1 MAVMAVPRAL
11 REKLGDDASDSLVDL
26 LQQFE
31 AEHTDHLIEMVEER
45 FVRRV
50 VESENRLRN
59 ELREEMHAGFMGLQ
73 TQTGDV
79 RAEIGGVRTEFN
91 KNLGSVRTDLGK
103 EIESFRAE
111 LGKEI
116 GSVRAELGKEIGSVR
131 AELSKEIGSVRAELS
146 KEIGSVRTELGKEI
160 GSVRTDLG
168 KEIAEVRKEITVQ
181 TRWILAVLVA
191 AAVLVPII
199 QRVMEALLP

>member
-1 MAVMAVPRAL
+1 MAVVAVPRAL

-31 AEHTDHLIEMVEER
+31 AEQTDHLIEMVEER

-73 TQTGDV
+73 KQIGDV
-79 RAEIGGVRTEFN
+79 RT
-91 KNLGSVRTDLGK
+91 
-103 EIESFRAE
+103 
-111 LGKEI
+111 EI
-116 GSVRAELGKEIGSVR
+116 GSVRAELGKEIGSF
-131 AELSKEIGSVRAELS
+131 RAELS
-146 KEIGSVRTELGKEI
+146 KEIGSVRTE
-160 GSVRTDLG
+160 LG

-191 AAVLVPII
+191 AVVLVPII
-199 QRVMEALLP
+199 QRVMEALLS

>member
-1 MAVMAVPRAL
+1 MAVVAVPRAL

-31 AEHTDHLIEMVEER
+31 AEQTDHLIEMVEER

-73 TQTGDV
+73 KQIGDV
-79 RAEIGGVRTEFN
+79 RA
-91 KNLGSVRTDLGK
+91 
-103 EIESFRAE
+103 
-111 LGKEI
+111 EI
-116 GSVRAELGKEIGSVR
+116 GSVRAELN
-131 AELSKEIGSVRAELS
+131 
-146 KEIGSVRTELGKEI
+146 KEIGSVRTEL
-160 GSVRTDLG
+160 S

>member
-1 MAVMAVPRAL
+1 MAVVAVPRAL

-31 AEHTDHLIEMVEER
+31 AEQTDHLIEMVEER
-45 FVRRV
+45 FVR
-50 VESENRLRN
+50 S
-59 ELREEMHAGFMGLQ
+59 
-73 TQTGDV
+73 
-79 RAEIGGVRTEFN
+79 
-91 KNLGSVRTDLGK
+91 
-103 EIESFRAE
+103 E

-116 GSVRAELGKEIGSVR
+116 GSLRSELGKEIGSLR
-131 AELSKEIGSVRAELS
+131 S
-146 KEIGSVRTELGKEI
+146 ELGKEI
-160 GSVRTDLG
+160 GSLRTELG

>member
-1 MAVMAVPRAL
+1 MAVVAVPRAL

-31 AEHTDHLIEMVEER
+31 AEQSDHLIEMVEER

-73 TQTGDV
+73 KQIGDV
-79 RAEIGGVRTEFN
+79 RAEIGSVRTE
-91 KNLGSVRTDLGK
+91 LH
-103 EIESFRAE
+103 
-111 LGKEI
+111 
-116 GSVRAELGKEIGSVR
+116 
-131 AELSKEIGSVRAELS
+131 
-146 KEIGSVRTELGKEI
+146 KEIGSVRTELSKEI
-160 GSVRTDLG
+160 AEVR

>member
-1 MAVMAVPRAL
+1 MAVVAVPRAL

-31 AEHTDHLIEMVEER
+31 AEQTDHLIEMVEER

-73 TQTGDV
+73 KQIGDV
-79 RAEIGGVRTEFN
+79 RA
-91 KNLGSVRTDLGK
+91 
-103 EIESFRAE
+103 
-111 LGKEI
+111 
-116 GSVRAELGKEIGSVR
+116 
-131 AELSKEIGSVRAELS
+131 
-146 KEIGSVRTELGKEI
+146 EIGSVRTELHKEI
-160 GSVRTDLG
+160 GSLRSELG

>member
-1 MAVMAVPRAL
+1 MAVVAVPRAL

-31 AEHTDHLIEMVEER
+31 AEQTDHLIEMVEER
-45 FVRRV
+45 FVR
-50 VESENRLRN
+50 S
-59 ELREEMHAGFMGLQ
+59 
-73 TQTGDV
+73 
-79 RAEIGGVRTEFN
+79 
-91 KNLGSVRTDLGK
+91 
-103 EIESFRAE
+103 E

-116 GSVRAELGKEIGSVR
+116 GSLRTEFGKEIGS
-131 AELSKEIGSVRAELS
+131 L
-146 KEIGSVRTELGKEI
+146 RTELGKEI
-160 GSVRTDLG
+160 GSLRSELGKEIGSLRTELG

>member
-1 MAVMAVPRAL
+1 MAVVAVPRAL
-11 REKLGDDASDSLVDL
+11 REKLGDDASESLVDL

-31 AEHTDHLIEMVEER
+31 AEQTDHLIEMVEER

-73 TQTGDV
+73 KQIGDV
-79 RAEIGGVRTEFN
+79 RAEIGSVRTELN
-91 KNLGSVRTDLGK
+91 
-103 EIESFRAE
+103 
-111 LGKEI
+111 
-116 GSVRAELGKEIGSVR
+116 
-131 AELSKEIGSVRAELS
+131 

-160 GSVRTDLG
+160 GSVRTELGKEIGSVRTELG

>member
-31 AEHTDHLIEMVEER
+31 AEQSDHLIEMVEER

-73 TQTGDV
+73 KQIGDV
-79 RAEIGGVRTEFN
+79 RAEIGSVRTE
-91 KNLGSVRTDLGK
+91 LH
-103 EIESFRAE
+103 
-111 LGKEI
+111 
-116 GSVRAELGKEIGSVR
+116 
-131 AELSKEIGSVRAELS
+131 
-146 KEIGSVRTELGKEI
+146 KEIGSVRTELSKEI
-160 GSVRTDLG
+160 AEVRTELS

>member
-31 AEHTDHLIEMVEER
+31 AEQSDHLIKMVEER

-73 TQTGDV
+73 KQIGDV
-79 RAEIGGVRTEFN
+79 RAEIGSVRTE
-91 KNLGSVRTDLGK
+91 LH
-103 EIESFRAE
+103 
-111 LGKEI
+111 
-116 GSVRAELGKEIGSVR
+116 
-131 AELSKEIGSVRAELS
+131 
-146 KEIGSVRTELGKEI
+146 KEIGSVRTELSKEI
-160 GSVRTDLG
+160 AEVR

>member
-1 MAVMAVPRAL
+1 MAVVAVPRAL

-31 AEHTDHLIEMVEER
+31 AEQTDHLIEMVEER

-73 TQTGDV
+73 KQIGDV
-79 RAEIGGVRTEFN
+79 RA
-91 KNLGSVRTDLGK
+91 
-103 EIESFRAE
+103 
-111 LGKEI
+111 
-116 GSVRAELGKEIGSVR
+116 
-131 AELSKEIGSVRAELS
+131 
-146 KEIGSVRTELGKEI
+146 EIGSVRTELGKEI
-160 GSVRTDLG
+160 GSVRTELG

>member
-1 MAVMAVPRAL
+1 MAVVAVPRAL

-31 AEHTDHLIEMVEER
+31 AEQSDHLIEMVEER

-73 TQTGDV
+73 KQIGDV
-79 RAEIGGVRTEFN
+79 RAEVGSVRTELH
-91 KNLGSVRTDLGK
+91 KEIGSVRTDLGK
-103 EIESFRAE
+103 EIAE
-111 LGKEI
+111 
-116 GSVRAELGKEIGSVR
+116 VR
-131 AELSKEIGSVRAELS
+131 
-146 KEIGSVRTELGKEI
+146 
-160 GSVRTDLG
+160 

>member
-1 MAVMAVPRAL
+1 MAVVAVPRAL

-31 AEHTDHLIEMVEER
+31 AEQTDHLIEMVEER
-45 FVRRV
+45 FVR
-50 VESENRLRN
+50 S
-59 ELREEMHAGFMGLQ
+59 
-73 TQTGDV
+73 
-79 RAEIGGVRTEFN
+79 
-91 KNLGSVRTDLGK
+91 
-103 EIESFRAE
+103 E

-116 GSVRAELGKEIGSVR
+116 GSLRSELGKEIGS
-131 AELSKEIGSVRAELS
+131 L
-146 KEIGSVRTELGKEI
+146 RTELGKEI
-160 GSVRTDLG
+160 GSLRTELG
-168 KEIAEVRKEITVQ
+168 KEIGSLRTELGKEITVQ

>member
-1 MAVMAVPRAL
+1 MAVVAVPRAL

-31 AEHTDHLIEMVEER
+31 AEQTDHLIEMVEER
-45 FVRRV
+45 FVR
-50 VESENRLRN
+50 S
-59 ELREEMHAGFMGLQ
+59 
-73 TQTGDV
+73 
-79 RAEIGGVRTEFN
+79 
-91 KNLGSVRTDLGK
+91 
-103 EIESFRAE
+103 E

-116 GSVRAELGKEIGSVR
+116 GSLRSELGKEIGS
-131 AELSKEIGSVRAELS
+131 L
-146 KEIGSVRTELGKEI
+146 RTE
-160 GSVRTDLG
+160 LG

>member
-1 MAVMAVPRAL
+1 MAVVAVPRAL

-31 AEHTDHLIEMVEER
+31 AEQTDHLIEMVEER

-73 TQTGDV
+73 KQIGDV
-79 RAEIGGVRTEFN
+79 RAEIGSVRTELN
-91 KNLGSVRTDLGK
+91 
-103 EIESFRAE
+103 
-111 LGKEI
+111 
-116 GSVRAELGKEIGSVR
+116 
-131 AELSKEIGSVRAELS
+131 

-160 GSVRTDLG
+160 GSVRTELGKEIGSVRTELGKEIGSVRTELGKEIGSVRTELG

>member
-1 MAVMAVPRAL
+1 MAVVAVPRAL

-31 AEHTDHLIEMVEER
+31 AEQTDHLIEMVEER
-45 FVRRV
+45 FVR
-50 VESENRLRN
+50 S
-59 ELREEMHAGFMGLQ
+59 
-73 TQTGDV
+73 
-79 RAEIGGVRTEFN
+79 
-91 KNLGSVRTDLGK
+91 
-103 EIESFRAE
+103 E

-116 GSVRAELGKEIGSVR
+116 GSLRTEFGKEIGSLRSELGKEIGS
-131 AELSKEIGSVRAELS
+131 L
-146 KEIGSVRTELGKEI
+146 RTE
-160 GSVRTDLG
+160 LG

>member
-1 MAVMAVPRAL
+1 MAVVAVPRAL
-11 REKLGDDASDSLVDL
+11 REKLGDDASESLVDL

-31 AEHTDHLIEMVEER
+31 AEQTDHLIEMVEER

-73 TQTGDV
+73 KQIGDV
-79 RAEIGGVRTEFN
+79 RAEIGSVRTELN
-91 KNLGSVRTDLGK
+91 
-103 EIESFRAE
+103 
-111 LGKEI
+111 
-116 GSVRAELGKEIGSVR
+116 
-131 AELSKEIGSVRAELS
+131 
-146 KEIGSVRTELGKEI
+146 KEIGSVRTE
-160 GSVRTDLG
+160 LG

>member
-1 MAVMAVPRAL
+1 MAVVAVPRAL

-31 AEHTDHLIEMVEER
+31 AEQTDHLIEMVEER

-73 TQTGDV
+73 KQIGDV
-79 RAEIGGVRTEFN
+79 RAEIGSVRTELN
-91 KNLGSVRTDLGK
+91 
-103 EIESFRAE
+103 
-111 LGKEI
+111 
-116 GSVRAELGKEIGSVR
+116 
-131 AELSKEIGSVRAELS
+131 

-160 GSVRTDLG
+160 GSVRTELG
-168 KEIAEVRKEITVQ
+168 KEITVQ

>member
-1 MAVMAVPRAL
+1 MAVVAVPRAL
-11 REKLGDDASDSLVDL
+11 REKLGDDASESLVDL

-31 AEHTDHLIEMVEER
+31 AEQTDHLIEMVEER

-73 TQTGDV
+73 KQIGDV
-79 RAEIGGVRTEFN
+79 RAEIGSVRTE
-91 KNLGSVRTDLGK
+91 LG
-103 EIESFRAE
+103 
-111 LGKEI
+111 
-116 GSVRAELGKEIGSVR
+116 
-131 AELSKEIGSVRAELS
+131 

-160 GSVRTDLG
+160 GSVRTELG

>member
-31 AEHTDHLIEMVEER
+31 AEQTDHLIEMVEER

-73 TQTGDV
+73 KQIGDV
-79 RAEIGGVRTEFN
+79 RAEIGSVRTE
-91 KNLGSVRTDLGK
+91 LH
-103 EIESFRAE
+103 
-111 LGKEI
+111 
-116 GSVRAELGKEIGSVR
+116 
-131 AELSKEIGSVRAELS
+131 
-146 KEIGSVRTELGKEI
+146 KEIGSVRTELSKEI
-160 GSVRTDLG
+160 AEVR

>member
-1 MAVMAVPRAL
+1 MAVVAVPRAL

-31 AEHTDHLIEMVEER
+31 AEQTDHLIEMVEER

-73 TQTGDV
+73 KQIGDV
-79 RAEIGGVRTEFN
+79 RA
-91 KNLGSVRTDLGK
+91 
-103 EIESFRAE
+103 
-111 LGKEI
+111 EI
-116 GSVRAELGKEIGSVR
+116 GSVRAELGKEIGSFR
-131 AELSKEIGSVRAELS
+131 AELSKEIGSVRIRQGRAGGRRRAEF
-146 KEIGSVRTELGKEI
+146 
-160 GSVRTDLG
+160 G

-191 AAVLVPII
+191 AVVLVPII

>member
-31 AEHTDHLIEMVEER
+31 AEQSDHLIEMVEER

-73 TQTGDV
+73 KQIGDV
-79 RAEIGGVRTEFN
+79 RAEIGSVRTE
-91 KNLGSVRTDLGK
+91 LH
-103 EIESFRAE
+103 
-111 LGKEI
+111 
-116 GSVRAELGKEIGSVR
+116 
-131 AELSKEIGSVRAELS
+131 
-146 KEIGSVRTELGKEI
+146 KEIGSVRTELSKEI
-160 GSVRTDLG
+160 AEVR

>member
-1 MAVMAVPRAL
+1 MMPATP
-11 REKLGDDASDSLVDL
+11 SSICCSS
-26 LQQFE
+26 FE
-31 AEHTDHLIEMVEER
+31 AEQTDHLIEMVEER

-73 TQTGDV
+73 KQIGDV
-79 RAEIGGVRTEFN
+79 RA
-91 KNLGSVRTDLGK
+91 
-103 EIESFRAE
+103 
-111 LGKEI
+111 EI

-131 AELSKEIGSVRAELS
+131 SELNEEIGSLRTELGKEIGSLRTELG

-160 GSVRTDLG
+160 GSVRTELGKEIGSVRTELG

>member
-31 AEHTDHLIEMVEER
+31 AEQSDHLIEMVEER

-50 VESENRLRN
+50 IESENRLRN

-73 TQTGDV
+73 KQIGDV
-79 RAEIGGVRTEFN
+79 RAEIGSVRTE
-91 KNLGSVRTDLGK
+91 LH
-103 EIESFRAE
+103 
-111 LGKEI
+111 
-116 GSVRAELGKEIGSVR
+116 
-131 AELSKEIGSVRAELS
+131 
-146 KEIGSVRTELGKEI
+146 KEIGSVRTE
-160 GSVRTDLG
+160 LG

>member
-1 MAVMAVPRAL
+1 MAVVAVPRAL

-31 AEHTDHLIEMVEER
+31 AEQSDHLIEMVEER

-73 TQTGDV
+73 KQIGDV
-79 RAEIGGVRTEFN
+79 RAEIGSVRTE
-91 KNLGSVRTDLGK
+91 LH
-103 EIESFRAE
+103 
-111 LGKEI
+111 
-116 GSVRAELGKEIGSVR
+116 
-131 AELSKEIGSVRAELS
+131 
-146 KEIGSVRTELGKEI
+146 KEIGSVRTEL
-160 GSVRTDLG
+160 S

>member
-31 AEHTDHLIEMVEER
+31 AEQSDHLIEMVEER

-73 TQTGDV
+73 KQIGDV
-79 RAEIGGVRTEFN
+79 RAEIGSVRTE
-91 KNLGSVRTDLGK
+91 LH
-103 EIESFRAE
+103 
-111 LGKEI
+111 
-116 GSVRAELGKEIGSVR
+116 
-131 AELSKEIGSVRAELS
+131 
-146 KEIGSVRTELGKEI
+146 KEIGSVRTEL
-160 GSVRTDLG
+160 S

>member
-31 AEHTDHLIEMVEER
+31 AEQSDHLIEMVEER

-73 TQTGDV
+73 KQIGDV
-79 RAEIGGVRTEFN
+79 RAEIGSVRTE
-91 KNLGSVRTDLGK
+91 LH
-103 EIESFRAE
+103 
-111 LGKEI
+111 
-116 GSVRAELGKEIGSVR
+116 
-131 AELSKEIGSVRAELS
+131 
-146 KEIGSVRTELGKEI
+146 KEIGSVRTE
-160 GSVRTDLG
+160 LG

>member
-31 AEHTDHLIEMVEER
+31 AEQSDHLIKMVEER

-73 TQTGDV
+73 KQIGDV
-79 RAEIGGVRTEFN
+79 RAEIGSVRTE
-91 KNLGSVRTDLGK
+91 LH
-103 EIESFRAE
+103 
-111 LGKEI
+111 
-116 GSVRAELGKEIGSVR
+116 
-131 AELSKEIGSVRAELS
+131 
-146 KEIGSVRTELGKEI
+146 KEIGSVRTEL
-160 GSVRTDLG
+160 S

>member
-1 MAVMAVPRAL
+1 MAVVAVPRAL
-11 REKLGDDASDSLVDL
+11 REKLAMMPATPSSICCSSLKL
-26 LQQFE
+26 SRPTISSRWSKSGL
-31 AEHTDHLIEMVEER
+31 
-45 FVRRV
+45 FVVWSR
-50 VESENRLRN
+50 SENRLRN

-73 TQTGDV
+73 KQIGDV
-79 RAEIGGVRTEFN
+79 RAEIGSVRTELN
-91 KNLGSVRTDLGK
+91 
-103 EIESFRAE
+103 
-111 LGKEI
+111 
-116 GSVRAELGKEIGSVR
+116 
-131 AELSKEIGSVRAELS
+131 

-160 GSVRTDLG
+160 GSVRIELG

>member
-1 MAVMAVPRAL
+1 MAVVAVPRAL

-31 AEHTDHLIEMVEER
+31 AEQTDHLIEMVEER

-73 TQTGDV
+73 KQIGDV
-79 RAEIGGVRTEFN
+79 RAEIGSVRTELN
-91 KNLGSVRTDLGK
+91 
-103 EIESFRAE
+103 
-111 LGKEI
+111 
-116 GSVRAELGKEIGSVR
+116 
-131 AELSKEIGSVRAELS
+131 
-146 KEIGSVRTELGKEI
+146 KEIGSVRTE
-160 GSVRTDLG
+160 LG

>member
-1 MAVMAVPRAL
+1 MAVVAVPRAL

-31 AEHTDHLIEMVEER
+31 AEQTDHLIEMVEER
-45 FVRRV
+45 FVR
-50 VESENRLRN
+50 S
-59 ELREEMHAGFMGLQ
+59 
-73 TQTGDV
+73 
-79 RAEIGGVRTEFN
+79 
-91 KNLGSVRTDLGK
+91 
-103 EIESFRAE
+103 E

-116 GSVRAELGKEIGSVR
+116 GSL
-131 AELSKEIGSVRAELS
+131 
-146 KEIGSVRTELGKEI
+146 RTE
-160 GSVRTDLG
+160 LG

-191 AAVLVPII
+191 AVVLVPII